1 MQSYAYGQVLRRW
14 YPLPRKY
21 LFDDI
26 VGKVYQSYR
35 YVREVNSN
43 RFLCSSP
50 CTCRDHASCNI
61 AATHQL
67 ALMWM
72 VYALATL
79 LDVNKAPYAV
89 EAHEY
94 YLLSRLALRYAPPA
108 HDTTLIAIQT
118 MVSCYLLKVS
128 PKM

>member
-1 MQSYAYGQVLRRW
+1 
-14 YPLPRKY
+14 
-21 LFDDI
+21 
-26 VGKVYQSYR
+26 
-35 YVREVNSN
+35 
-43 RFLCSSP
+43 
-50 CTCRDHASCNI
+50 
-61 AATHQL
+61 
-67 ALMWM
+67 MWM

-118 MVSCYLLKVS
+118 MVSCHLLKFS
-128 PKM
+128 PDVTDRPPADLHDPVPRDERLRTGAHTVPQGLDDHWSCGEAWAQREFKHHLAG

>member
-1 MQSYAYGQVLRRW
+1 
-14 YPLPRKY
+14 
-21 LFDDI
+21 
-26 VGKVYQSYR
+26 
-35 YVREVNSN
+35 
-43 RFLCSSP
+43 
-50 CTCRDHASCNI
+50 
-61 AATHQL
+61 
-67 ALMWM
+67 MWM

-118 MVSCYLLKVS
+118 ISIQAEGQFERNSLSVTLPPNVEEALKADRKES
-128 PKM
+128 PLFCPHWDTNY